1 MPYYTI
7 GYEGV
12 KLEGFILCLEQHGIQ
27 VLADVREKPY
37 SRKPGFS
44 QRALRDAVSSHGIR
58 YQHFQRLGCPL
69 DIRSAYQEDGD
80 WGRYRMAFNRYLRR
94 FIVLHSSIAQLDRPH
109 RKLMLGLY
117 ARFRRKPERK
127 IGYAAEKNQQRNTQY
142 NRSNSV
148 KIVQYTVKK
157 SRETKHFR

>member
-44 QRALRDAVSSHGIR
+44 QRALRDAVSS
-58 YQHFQRLGCPL
+58 QF
-69 DIRSAYQEDGD
+69 S
-80 WGRYRMAFNRYLRR
+80 
-94 FIVLHSSIAQLDRPH
+94 
-109 RKLMLGLY
+109 
-117 ARFRRKPERK
+117 
-127 IGYAAEKNQQRNTQY
+127 T
-142 NRSNSV
+142 V
-148 KIVQYTVKK
+148 KILT
-157 SRETKHFR
+157 

>member
-12 KLEGFILCLEQHGIQ
+12 KLDGFILCLEQHGIQ

-58 YQHFQRLGCPL
+58 YQHFQRLGCPP

-80 WGRYRMAFNRYLRR
+80 WGRYRMAFNQYLTSNLDAVKEL
-94 FIVLHSSIAQLDRPH
+94 VLFTRNFPCALMCFEADPAAATVFSSHSRSRSCT
-109 RKLMLGLY
+109 M
-117 ARFRRKPERK
+117 
-127 IGYAAEKNQQRNTQY
+127 
-142 NRSNSV
+142 NRSGTCTRQTSLV
-148 KIVQYTVKK
+148 K
-157 SRETKHFR
+157 